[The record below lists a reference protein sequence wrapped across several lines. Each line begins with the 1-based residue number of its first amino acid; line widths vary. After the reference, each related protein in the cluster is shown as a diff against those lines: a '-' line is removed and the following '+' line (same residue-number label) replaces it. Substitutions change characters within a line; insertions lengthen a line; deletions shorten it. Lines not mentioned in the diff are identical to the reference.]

1 MTGFTDR
8 HDPVLTG
15 RIVELLSP
23 ALEAEGSVY
32 VDGTLGL
39 GGHAAAILEACPGA
53 RLIGIDRDADALEV
67 AGERLAPFAGRITL
81 VQAVYDELPEVLARF
96 GVPRVQAM
104 LL

>member
-8 HDPVLTG
+8 HDPVLAG

-23 ALEAEGSVY
+23 ALEADGSVY

-39 GGHAAAILEACPGA
+39 GGHAAAILSACPGA

-67 AGERLAPFAGRITL
+67 AGERLSPQSIFNNPTL
-81 VQAVYDELPEVLARF
+81 FVENSI
-96 GVPRVQAM
+96 
-104 LL
+104 